1 MTTVEPPWPGK
12 DSEYRQWPVRDELS
26 QHRRGWESRK
36 LSALSAE
43 SGLPPSFPA
52 GRLMAGHLARETARE
67 RESGAGET
75 TPRAKL
81 GWLVGWRREGEGMV
95 GWLLRDV
102 VRTRTECRVPAGC
115 YPPNHGYRLQAV
127 CVSWSEAC

>member
-1 MTTVEPPWPGK
+1 MTGVEPPWPGK

-81 GWLVGWRREGEGMV
+81 GWLVGWRREGEGD
-95 GWLLRDV
+95 GWV
-102 VRTRTECRVPAGC
+102 ATA
-115 YPPNHGYRLQAV
+115 
-127 CVSWSEAC
+127 